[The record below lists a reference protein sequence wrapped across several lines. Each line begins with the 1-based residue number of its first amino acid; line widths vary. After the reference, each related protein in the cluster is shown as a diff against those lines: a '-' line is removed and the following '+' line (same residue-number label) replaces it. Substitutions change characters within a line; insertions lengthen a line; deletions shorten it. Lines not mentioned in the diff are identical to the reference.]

1 MQPHIVFASLET
13 LIDVLDSWAVDTVS
27 VDGATAGGILR
38 PWKPHLFRDG
48 VYMVGLYDV
57 LTDELVMST
66 DIRNL
71 ATITLP

>member
-1 MQPHIVFASLET
+1 MQPHIVFASHET
-13 LIDVLDSWAVDTVS
+13 LINVLDGWAVDTLS
-27 VDGATAGGILR
+27 ADGATGGILR

-57 LTDELVMST
+57 LTDELVTAT

-71 ATITLP
+71 ATITVL